1 MQSSN
6 HQLSFQ
12 CTYAS
17 LRAEMFQAHSRLLAS
32 CATVK
37 SCPPPAI
44 ATAVAMATGQ
54 DVQRLSHFAAQVSLI
69 EELHVVERALILAK
83 ARVVYT
89 LNQKDLF

>member
-1 MQSSN
+1 
-6 HQLSFQ
+6 
-12 CTYAS
+12 
-17 LRAEMFQAHSRLLAS
+17 MFQAHSRLLAS

-69 EELHVVERALILAK
+69 EELHVVERALILAE

-89 LNQKDLF
+89 LNQKHLF

>member
-1 MQSSN
+1 
-6 HQLSFQ
+6 
-12 CTYAS
+12 
-17 LRAEMFQAHSRLLAS
+17 MFQAHSRLLAS

-69 EELHVVERALILAK
+69 GHFRVPKNLSFKTRLSAK
-83 ARVVYT
+83 P
-89 LNQKDLF
+89 LL

>member
-1 MQSSN
+1 
-6 HQLSFQ
+6 
-12 CTYAS
+12 
-17 LRAEMFQAHSRLLAS
+17 MFQAHSRLLAS

>member
-1 MQSSN
+1 
-6 HQLSFQ
+6 
-12 CTYAS
+12 
-17 LRAEMFQAHSRLLAS
+17 MFQAHSRLLTS

-69 EELHVVERALILAK
+69 EELHVVERALI
-83 ARVVYT
+83 
-89 LNQKDLF
+89 FS

>member
-1 MQSSN
+1 
-6 HQLSFQ
+6 
-12 CTYAS
+12 
-17 LRAEMFQAHSRLLAS
+17 MFQAHSRLLAS

-69 EELHVVERALILAK
+69 EELHVVERALIFSGGACS
-83 ARVVYT
+83 VMHV
-89 LNQKDLF
+89 

>member
-1 MQSSN
+1 
-6 HQLSFQ
+6 
-12 CTYAS
+12 
-17 LRAEMFQAHSRLLAS
+17 MFQAHSRLLAS

-69 EELHVVERALILAK
+69 EELHVVERALI
-83 ARVVYT
+83 VS
-89 LNQKDLF
+89 